1 MLCFIIVCF
10 VQNPNFRLVMEEEG
24 RPTREISSVMMTT
37 SGFLS
42 PAREGKLPEARTPI
56 TAMDIPTTST
66 PTIPTH
72 ITSTPIPEPRFE
84 RKGSKTTREGK
95 KLDKRKEKTNK
106 ELFKPF
112 SDEPPAAKKFGST
125 KDIMRMKA
133 KANQIANAAEAP
145 PKPTLKN
152 PPTKQQSPKAQARA
166 AQREKE
172 KQMQLQMQQQLQQ
185 QMLLQ
190 QIPFPTPALNLTT
203 PKVVSGTDKVIEGKL
218 SAEPDKS
225 KLNIFKKISKVKE
238 EKIEKVEK
246 IKIKDEV
253 VIESRESSPDLI
265 IDESDNKNCWEKQSS
280 LNNKTPEMTIKIE
293 PVDKPVKTVQTPE
306 INKHNILYDCVT
318 IKQSPRSEKDFLYDD
333 DMSPP
338 GTPSTPKTPEMPNHS
353 PPQKPEKEN
362 KRKRK
367 DKSKVSKKN
376 KMPKYSM
383 SPRRKNESFEGELDR
398 PKTPNDPINLV
409 VKDEQGRMSPV
420 YVPPSIPSMF
430 SFFPGLLPG
439 GPGLIPAHNPLF
451 TRLPGMPKH
460 GFGQP
465 AHIPS
470 AMPVLPSFPP
480 AIIKPQPVEEPVEK
494 KPPVVLPLETIIKN
508 EIKEEPDVTLPP
520 KEKHK
525 KDKKDKPKK
534 KNKKDKVKNKS
545 EKKKLKEEKKE
556 KDKEK
561 AKKEKR
567 EKKKEKEKEVSVF
580 CVRCVKYY
588 LFILFQR
595 INISF
600 ISFYVVKYFI

>member
-1 MLCFIIVCF
+1 M
-10 VQNPNFRLVMEEEG
+10 QNPNFRLVMEEEG

-56 TAMDIPTTST
+56 TAMDMPSTST
-66 PTIPTH
+66 AIH
-72 ITSTPIPEPRFE
+72 MTSTPIPEPPRFE
-84 RKGSKTTREGK
+84 RKGLKAAREGK
-95 KLDKRKEKTNK
+95 KLDKRKEKTSK

-112 SDEPPAAKKFGST
+112 PDEPPAKKFGST
-125 KDIMRMKA
+125 KDIMRMKV
-133 KANQIANAAEAP
+133 KANQANNAGNNSENP
-145 PKPTLKN
+145 PKPIVKN
-152 PPTKQQSPKAQARA
+152 PPAKQSAKAQARA

-172 KQMQLQMQQQLQQ
+172 KQMQLQMQQQLQK

-190 QIPFPTPALNLTT
+190 QPPQIPFPTPPLNLTT
-203 PKVVSGTDKVIEGKL
+203 PKVNSGLDKVIEGKL

-225 KLNIFKKISKVKE
+225 KLNIFKKITSKVKE
-238 EKIEKVEK
+238 EKIEKVDK

-253 VIESRESSPDLI
+253 IIESRESSPDLI
-265 IDESDNKNCWEKQSS
+265 IDESDNKNSWEKQSN
-280 LNNKTPEMTIKIE
+280 LNNKMPEMTIKIE
-293 PVDKPVKTVQTPE
+293 AVDKPVKTTVATPD
-306 INKHNILYDCVT
+306 INKQLLYDNVT

-376 KMPKYSM
+376 KLPRYSM
-383 SPRRKNESFEGELDR
+383 SPRRKNESFEGELER

-409 VKDEQGRMSPV
+409 VKDEPGRVSPV
-420 YVPPSIPSMF
+420 YGPPSIPSMF

-470 AMPVLPSFPP
+470 AMPVLPTFPP
-480 AIIKPQPVEEPVEK
+480 AVIKPQPLEQPVDK
-494 KPPVVLPLETIIKN
+494 KPPVVPPPEVIVKK
-508 EIKEEPDVTLPP
+508 EPKEEPDVTPSP

-567 EKKKEKEKEVSVF
+567 EKKKEKEVSVF
-580 CVRCVKYY
+580 CVRCVKYS

-595 INISF
+595 INISI
-600 ISFYVVKYFI
+600 ISFYLNRF